1 MFLAILVRRKH
12 REIIMEGET
21 VYKILIVEDG
31 KVSQKVLVDTLQD
44 TYNVRVVSTGKEAMQ
59 MVKQFRPH
67 LILLDIIL
75 PDANGFDVLKELKE
89 TQSTQN
95 VPIIVITGLDNDQ
108 DEEKALCLG
117 AVDYIRKP
125 FNKVLLNARVKIHIK
140 IVEQLLT
147 IEKLGFYDGLTG
159 LANRRKF
166 DYHMGYEW
174 QRALRKKTTIGLLM
188 MDLDNFK
195 NYNDTYGHRQGD
207 IMLKAVAGVLN
218 KTLNR
223 TTDLPCRWGGEEFAV
238 LISETSLEKVLLIAE
253 KIRSGIEAL
262 EVPRSNSDEITR
274 ITASISAICTTPYQ
288 REQLEGFLESADC
301 LLYQAKK
308 EGRNRVRF

>member
-1 MFLAILVRRKH
+1 
-12 REIIMEGET
+12 MEGET

-31 KVSQKVLVDTLQD
+31 KVSQKVLMETLQD

-67 LILLDIIL
+67 LILLDIML
-75 PDANGFDVLKELKE
+75 PDTNGFDVLKELKE
-89 TQSTQN
+89 TQSTQSI
-95 VPIIVITGLDNDQ
+95 PIIVITGLDNDQ

-125 FNKVLLNARVKIHIK
+125 FNKVLVNARVKIHIK

-147 IEKLGFYDGLTG
+147 IEKFGFYDGLTG

-166 DYHMGYEW
+166 DYHMEYEW

-223 TTDLPCRWGGEEFAV
+223 ATDLPCRWGGEEFAV

-253 KIRSGIEAL
+253 KIRSSIEAL

-274 ITASISAICTTPYQ
+274 ITASISAICAAPYQ
-288 REQLEGFLESADC
+288 CEQLEGFFENADC

>member
-1 MFLAILVRRKH
+1 
-12 REIIMEGET
+12 
-21 VYKILIVEDG
+21 
-31 KVSQKVLVDTLQD
+31 VLVDTLQD

-174 QRALRKKTTIGLLM
+174 QRAL
-188 MDLDNFK
+188 
-195 NYNDTYGHRQGD
+195 YGKR
-207 IMLKAVAGVLN
+207 
-218 KTLNR
+218 
-223 TTDLPCRWGGEEFAV
+223 LP
-238 LISETSLEKVLLIAE
+238 
-253 KIRSGIEAL
+253 SG
-262 EVPRSNSDEITR
+262 
-274 ITASISAICTTPYQ
+274 C
-288 REQLEGFLESADC
+288 C
-301 LLYQAKK
+301 
-308 EGRNRVRF
+308 

>member
-1 MFLAILVRRKH
+1 
-12 REIIMEGET
+12 MEGET

-218 KTLNR
+218 KILNR
-223 TTDLPCRWGGEEFAV
+223 ATDLPCRWGGEEFAV

-274 ITASISAICTTPYQ
+274 ITASISAICTIHINGNNWKVSLKALTVSCIK
-288 REQLEGFLESADC
+288 L
-301 LLYQAKK
+301 KK